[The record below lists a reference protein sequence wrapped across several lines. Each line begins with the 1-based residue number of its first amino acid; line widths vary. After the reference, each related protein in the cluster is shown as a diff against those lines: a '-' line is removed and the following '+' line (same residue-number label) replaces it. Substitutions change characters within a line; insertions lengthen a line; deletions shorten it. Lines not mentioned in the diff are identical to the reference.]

1 MANRRNRI
9 PQYTGPAATVAV
21 IGLGRFGSALALELM
36 QAGVEV
42 LGIEYNEEIVQSF
55 NGQLSRVVQADTTK
69 QSVLEQLEVADFD
82 RVVVAIGSDIESSIL
97 TTSLLLRAGVKDLW
111 AKAVSEPHAL
121 ILEQLGVAH
130 VVRPERDMGRRVAH
144 LVRGSMQDFLEIGD
158 DFSLVKMKPP
168 VPLTGEPLKSLEIR
182 SRYGVTIAAVKS
194 PDRSW
199 TYATADTVLS
209 QGDAIL
215 VTGSTE
221 RVERFAQLQ

>member
-1 MANRRNRI
+1 MANRRHHV
-9 PQYTGPAATVAV
+9 PHYTGPATTVAV

-36 QAGVEV
+36 DAGVEV
-42 LGIEYNEEIVQSF
+42 LGIEFNEEIVQSL
-55 NGQLSRVVQADTTK
+55 NGRLSRVVQADTTK
-69 QSVLEQLEVADFD
+69 QDVLEQLEVADFD

-97 TTSLLLRAGVKDLW
+97 TTSLLLRAGVKELW

-121 ILEQLGVAH
+121 ILEQLGVTH

-168 VPLTGEPLKSLEIR
+168 EPLTGEPLSTLEIR

-194 PDRSW
+194 PDTSW
-199 TYATADTVLS
+199 TYATADTVLRAD
-209 QGDAIL
+209 DAIL

>member
-1 MANRRNRI
+1 LVSRRQRI
-9 PQYTGPAATVAV
+9 PHYTGPASTVAV

-36 QAGVEV
+36 AGGVEV
-42 LGIEYNEEIVQSF
+42 LGIEFSEDIVQSF
-55 NGQLSRVVQADTTK
+55 NGRLSRVVQADSTK
-69 QSVLEQLEVADFD
+69 PEVLEQLEVADFD
-82 RVVVAIGSDIESSIL
+82 RVVVAIGTDIESSIL
-97 TTSLLLRAGVKDLW
+97 TTSLLLQSGVKELW

-168 VPLTGEPLKSLEIR
+168 VPLTGEPLGELQIR
-182 SRYGVTIAAVKS
+182 SRYAVTIAAVKPS
-194 PDRSW
+194 DGGW
-199 TYATADTVLS
+199 TYATAETVLRPD
-209 QGDAIL
+209 DAIL